1 MYMCESQ
8 KYDMEFEVRK
18 RGFEVFLSTWLN
30 LNFKCTFLCELFCR
44 VTTKCDNKM
53 WQQRRTNFNFK
64 LGIWSHSLLSLQ
76 SVGAVLE
83 VLLKLFRWNVVVKW
97 PLWRTSYILLISRN
111 FRIDLSKRLSEVI
124 DQSHFELQNEGCCQM
139 LAIDD
144 SQK

>member
-44 VTTKCDNKM
+44 VTTKCDNK
-53 WQQRRTNFNFK
+53 REPILISNLE
-64 LGIWSHSLLSLQ
+64 LGRILFSLQ